1 MAIAMMP
8 VRAVRVWIGAL
19 LFSIAQALG
28 AQTLQPLPTITSRV
42 TDTTGTLSSSQI
54 AQLESQLR
62 AFEEKKGSQIA
73 IVIVPSTEPEAIEQY
88 AIRLG
93 EKVKIGRKKVD
104 DGVIILVAK
113 NDQKTRIEV
122 GYGLEGAIPDV
133 LANRVRREAMNP
145 LFRQGQMFEGLLAG
159 TAALTKLIEGE
170 QLPAPAIKDNHS
182 FGQPG
187 EDWVSFL
194 VVGLVLVVMFG
205 GLLTSIFGRFFGS
218 TLVGGIAGG
227 VAWVVT
233 SAMFAGVAAG
243 VLAFIFSLVLAG
255 TIRGG
260 GSGRGGGG
268 SGWTGGWGGGG
279 WSSGSGGGWS
289 SGGGT
294 WSGGGGSFG
303 GGGAGGS
310 WSD

>member
-1 MAIAMMP
+1 MLP
-8 VRAVRVWIGAL
+8 VRALRVWIGVL
-19 LFSIAQALG
+19 LFTIATALG

-62 AFEEKKGSQIA
+62 ALEEKKGSQIA

-104 DGVIILVAK
+104 DGVIIVVAK

-170 QLPAPAIKDNHS
+170 QLPAPAIKDNPS
-182 FGQPG
+182 FRPPG

-205 GLLTSIFGRFFGS
+205 GILTSIFGRFFGS
-218 TLVGGIAGG
+218 TVVGGIAGG
-227 VAWVVT
+227 AAWVVT